1 MSFKTKSP
9 SSKLILAK
17 GLFNR
22 LLCVLDYNESL
33 NIEDENFSKI
43 ATKLKEKIL
52 TYSKIIN
59 FNNDSDDYVE
69 IRFFPSDMI
78 WQLLMKL
85 DTINAE
91 KDYFEVLKSRK
102 K

>member
-9 SSKLILAK
+9 SSKLIL
-17 GLFNR
+17 
-22 LLCVLDYNESL
+22 
-33 NIEDENFSKI
+33 EDENFSKI

-69 IRFFPSDMI
+69 IRFFPSEASNMI